1 MSLSRVC
8 GSNLEAF
15 EVIFFVCL
23 WLLLGRAVPSFH
35 GSGLCSLE
43 MLP

>member
-15 EVIFFVCL
+15 EVIFFVSL
-23 WLLLGRAVPSFH
+23 APSWPRCAEF
-35 GSGLCSLE
+35 SRFRIVLS
-43 MLP
+43 